1 MSLKISSFVL
11 ALCLPLNALA
21 TTTTEVWAKGV
32 SREKG
37 WVDFN
42 KKESTRDFGYCWAA
56 AGANILAWW
65 QAQYQVPAETPTGES
80 VWETFR
86 EAFASDY
93 GSLPRYAIEW
103 WLTGNYEGTGKD
115 RFAQLMPNVTAGGY
129 YKDYF
134 GNERQLSSYLLESN
148 NPSYAAMSESIVNYL
163 KGGYGITLSLRPQG
177 QSGGHEITLWG
188 VTCDENGLITSM
200 FVTDSDD
207 KINHNE
213 EQSGLF
219 EVTCYALKGG
229 GNVTFLGL
237 DESEFGEDIYVANF
251 DALGPA
257 DFLIAI
263 PEPSAFGLLAGL
275 GALALVVS
283 RRKNTRKR

>member
-42 KKESTRDFGYCWAA
+42 KKDYFKDMGKCWAA

-115 RFAQLMPNVTAGGY
+115 RFAQLMPDVTAGGY

-134 GNERQLSSYLLESN
+134 GNERQLSSYLVESN

-188 VTCDENGLITSM
+188 VTCDESGLITSM

-207 KINHNE
+207 EINNNE
-213 EQSGLF
+213 EQAGLF

-229 GNVTFLGL
+229 GNVTLLGL

-251 DALGPA
+251 DALAPA

-263 PEPSAFGLLAGL
+263 PEPSAFGLLTGL
-275 GALALVVS
+275 GALTFAIP
-283 RRKNTRKR
+283 RRRRR